1 MPALFLGVVV
11 LMLFAAYFFSK
22 ADPKQVVRVLRYIGG
37 GAALLFAV
45 FLLIRGEIGPAVSIA
60 LLGLGLIGYV
70 SLWPANFGGRGQKS
84 PGRTSHARTT
94 FLEMELDHGSN
105 SIRGQVLHGPH
116 QGVALDDLDVATLI
130 TLLGEMDEDSR
141 RLLVAYL
148 DRRQPHW
155 RDNPVILPPGCA
167 RLATSLAATV
177 SDTSMKTIGM
187 VLVARCA
194 ARAAGGVT
202 ATMTSTLRPTS
213 SAALPL

>member
-84 PGRTSHARTT
+84 PGRTSHARRRFWKWNSTT
-94 FLEMELDHGSN
+94 
-105 SIRGQVLHGPH
+105 
-116 QGVALDDLDVATLI
+116 VAIPYAVRFYTGRTRAWRSTI
-130 TLLGEMDEDSR
+130 STW
-141 RLLVAYL
+141 
-148 DRRQPHW
+148 QP
-155 RDNPVILPPGCA
+155 
-167 RLATSLAATV
+167 
-177 SDTSMKTIGM
+177 
-187 VLVARCA
+187 
-194 ARAAGGVT
+194 
-202 ATMTSTLRPTS
+202 
-213 SAALPL
+213 